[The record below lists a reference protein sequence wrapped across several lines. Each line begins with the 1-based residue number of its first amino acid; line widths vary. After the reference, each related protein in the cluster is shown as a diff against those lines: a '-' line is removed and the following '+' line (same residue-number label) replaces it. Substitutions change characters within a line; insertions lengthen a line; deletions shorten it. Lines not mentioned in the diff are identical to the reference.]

1 MDKKGAELSINTLI
15 IVILAVV
22 VLVILLFIFSSASRE
37 FAANI
42 FAKLKTA
49 LGLWNATEIKP

>member
-15 IVILAVV
+15 IIILAII

-42 FAKLKTA
+42 FAKLKMS
-49 LGLWNATEIKP
+49 LGLWNSTQIKP